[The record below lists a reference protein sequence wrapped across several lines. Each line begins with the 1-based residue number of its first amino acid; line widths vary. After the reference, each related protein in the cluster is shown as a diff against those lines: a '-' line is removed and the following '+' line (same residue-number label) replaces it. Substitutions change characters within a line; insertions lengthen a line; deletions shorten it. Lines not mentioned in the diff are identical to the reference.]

1 MMVLERE
8 RVGTS
13 WSPPVARDRTTDG
26 RPVFVVAGR
35 RYVEIPLDAGDA
47 YRFLSELRLEMA
59 GADFRAF
66 IECHRAT
73 LSQTVLWRLGLGPM
87 PGTLEAPA
95 RVERAHAGLKGLF
108 KAA

>member
-13 WSPPVARDRTTDG
+13 WSPPVALDRTADG

-35 RYVEIPLDAGDA
+35 RYVEIPLDGGDA
-47 YRFLSELRLEMA
+47 YRFLSELRLEMT
-59 GADFRAF
+59 GVDFRAL
-66 IECHRAT
+66 IERHRAT
-73 LSQTVLWRLGLGPM
+73 LSPAVLWRLGLGPL
-87 PGTLEAPA
+87 PGALEAPA
-95 RVERAHAGLKGLF
+95 RVERAHAALKGLF